1 MDRKKQKVSVIIPVL
16 NEQDSIGFV
25 LKDIPRD
32 LVDEIIVVDNGSN
45 DNTVEVAQSA
55 GAHVVR
61 EGFRG
66 YGAACLKGIASAQNP
81 DIIVFLDG
89 DYSDYPDEMEKIIAP
104 ILKGDADLVIGSRI
118 AHPNGKNALLPQ
130 AYWGNKLTTW
140 LIQILYH
147 HTYTDLGPFRA
158 IRVHQLQKLDMQDKN
173 YGWTVEM
180 QIKAIKNRLT
190 VVEVPVN
197 YRKRIGKSKVSGTF
211 SGTIKAGAKILYRV
225 FFT

>member
-1 MDRKKQKVSVIIPVL
+1 MKISVVIPVL
-16 NEQDSIGFV
+16 NEQDSIGLV
-25 LKDIPRD
+25 IREIPRQMI
-32 LVDEIIVVDNGSN
+32 DEIIVVDNGST
-45 DNTVEVAQSA
+45 DNTIDVAQGA
-55 GAHVVR
+55 GARVV
-61 EGFRG
+61 EEKERG
-66 YGAACLKGIASAQNP
+66 YGAACLKGIATAQAS
-81 DIIVFLDG
+81 DVIVFLDG

-104 ILKGDADLVIGSRI
+104 ILKGEADLVIGSRI
-118 AHPNGKNALLPQ
+118 AHPGGKNVLLPQ

-140 LIQILYH
+140 LIKILYH

-158 IRVHQLQKLDMQDKN
+158 IRVHQLQNLDMQDKN

-197 YRKRIGKSKVSGTF
+197 YRKRIGKSKVTGTL
-211 SGTIKAGAKILYRV
+211 SGTIKAGAKIIYRV

>member
-1 MDRKKQKVSVIIPVL
+1 MKISVVIPVL
-16 NEQDSIGFV
+16 NEQDSIGLV
-25 LKDIPRD
+25 IKEIPPQM
-32 LVDEIIVVDNGSN
+32 VDEIIVVDNGST
-45 DNTVEVAQSA
+45 DNTIAVAQCA
-55 GAHVVR
+55 GARVVK
-61 EGFRG
+61 EEVRG
-66 YGAACLKGIASAQNP
+66 YGAACLKGIATAHGS
-81 DIIVFLDG
+81 DVIVFLDG

-104 ILKGDADLVIGSRI
+104 ILKGEADLVIGSRI
-118 AHPNGKNALLPQ
+118 AHPGGKNALLPQ

-140 LIQILYH
+140 LIKILYH

-158 IRVHQLQKLDMQDKN
+158 IRVHQLQNLDMQDKN

-180 QIKAIKNRLT
+180 QIKAIKNRLI

-197 YRKRIGKSKVSGTF
+197 YRKRIGKSKVTGTL

>member
-1 MDRKKQKVSVIIPVL
+1 MKISVVIPVL
-16 NEQDSIGFV
+16 NEQDSIGLV
-25 LKDIPRD
+25 IKEIPQQM
-32 LVDEIIVVDNGSN
+32 VDEIIVVDNGST
-45 DNTVEVAQSA
+45 DNTIAVAQCA
-55 GAHVVR
+55 GARVVK
-61 EGFRG
+61 EEVRG
-66 YGAACLKGIASAQNP
+66 YGAACLKGIATAQES
-81 DIIVFLDG
+81 DVIVFLDG

-104 ILKGDADLVIGSRI
+104 ILKGEADLVIGSRI
-118 AHPNGKNALLPQ
+118 AHPGGKNALLPQ

-140 LIQILYH
+140 LIKILYH

-158 IRVHQLQKLDMQDKN
+158 IRVHQLQNLDMQDKN

-197 YRKRIGKSKVSGTF
+197 YRKRIGKSKVTGTL

>member
-1 MDRKKQKVSVIIPVL
+1 MKISVVIPVL
-16 NEQDSIGFV
+16 NEQDSIGLV
-25 LKDIPRD
+25 IKEIPRQM
-32 LVDEIIVVDNGSN
+32 VDEIIVVDNGST
-45 DNTVEVAQSA
+45 DNTIAVAQCA
-55 GAHVVR
+55 GARVVK
-61 EGFRG
+61 EEVRG
-66 YGAACLKGIASAQNP
+66 YGAACLKGIATAHGS
-81 DIIVFLDG
+81 DVLVFLDG
-89 DYSDYPDEMEKIIAP
+89 DYSDYPDEMGKIIAP
-104 ILKGDADLVIGSRI
+104 ILKGEADLVIGSRI
-118 AHPNGKNALLPQ
+118 AHPGGKNVLLPQ

-140 LIQILYH
+140 LIKILYH

-158 IRVHQLQKLDMQDKN
+158 IRVHQLQNLDMQDKN

-197 YRKRIGKSKVSGTF
+197 YRKRIGKSKVTGTL

>member
-1 MDRKKQKVSVIIPVL
+1 MKISVVIPVL
-16 NEQDSIGFV
+16 NEQDSIGLV
-25 LKDIPRD
+25 IKEIPRQM
-32 LVDEIIVVDNGSN
+32 VDEIIVVDNGST
-45 DNTVEVAQSA
+45 DNTIAVAQCA
-55 GAHVVR
+55 GARVVK
-61 EGFRG
+61 EEVRG
-66 YGAACLKGIASAQNP
+66 YGAACLKGIAIAHGS
-81 DIIVFLDG
+81 DVIVFLDG

-104 ILKGDADLVIGSRI
+104 ILKGEADLVIGSRI
-118 AHPNGKNALLPQ
+118 AHPGGKNALLPQ

-140 LIQILYH
+140 LIKILYQ

-158 IRVHQLQKLDMQDKN
+158 IRVHQLQNLDMQDKN

-197 YRKRIGKSKVSGTF
+197 YRKRIGKSKVTGTL